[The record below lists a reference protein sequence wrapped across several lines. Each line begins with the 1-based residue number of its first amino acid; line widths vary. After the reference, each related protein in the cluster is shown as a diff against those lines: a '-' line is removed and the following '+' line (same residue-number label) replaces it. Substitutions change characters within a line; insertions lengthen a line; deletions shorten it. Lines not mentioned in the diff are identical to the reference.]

1 MMDKIL
7 DVAVIGAGPAGLMA
21 AYSAAVL
28 GADVT
33 VFEKNNRSG
42 RKLRITG
49 KGRCNVTNNCTVQ
62 EFLEAVPENSKFLYS
77 AANKLTPADVMA
89 FFEDNG
95 VPLKTERGR
104 RVFPESDSAHDIA
117 NALENSA
124 RDAGVRIKYNSVVTD
139 VLFEENDEGKK
150 VTGIR
155 VGGDEIPAKSVIIA
169 TGGASYPGTGSTG
182 DGYVFAEKMGIK
194 IVDPI
199 PSLIPVMTKE
209 DTADMSGLSLKNV
222 TLTVKNKKGKV
233 VFSELGEMLF
243 THFGLSG
250 PLVLSASAHM
260 RDGAENYTMHI
271 DMKPALDEK
280 TLDARVVSDLAKY
293 SAKDFGNSLG
303 DLLPRVLIPE
313 VIYRSGIDPHKKS
326 CNVTKEER
334 RRLCTVIKDISYNP
348 SGFRPIDEAIITRG
362 GVSVK
367 EIAPGTMAA
376 KTVEGLY
383 FAGEIIDV
391 DAYTGGYNLQIAFS
405 TGKLAGEAAGTR

>member
-1 MMDKIL
+1 MAEHIDI
-7 DVAVIGAGPAGLMA
+7 AVVGAGPAGLMA
-21 AYSAAVL
+21 ALSAANL
-28 GADVT
+28 GAKVT

-49 KGRCNVTNNCTVQ
+49 KGRCNVTNNCSVQ

-77 AANKLTPADVMA
+77 AANRLTPAGLMN
-89 FFEDNG
+89 FFEELG

-104 RVFPESDSAHDIA
+104 RVFPVSDSAHDIA
-117 NALENSA
+117 NALENAA
-124 RDAGVRIKYNSVVTD
+124 RDAGVVIRYNTAVSD
-139 VLFEENDEGKK
+139 VLFEENDGGKK
-150 VTGIR
+150 VIGIR
-155 VGGDEIPAKSVIIA
+155 AGNMAISADSVIMA

-182 DGYVFAEKMGIK
+182 DGYRFAEKLGIK
-194 IVDPI
+194 IVPPT
-199 PSLIPVMTKE
+199 PSLIPVITAE

-222 TLTVKNKKGKV
+222 VLSVKNKKGKT

-260 RDGAENYTMHI
+260 REGADQYTMHI
-271 DMKPALDEK
+271 DLKPALDEK
-280 TLDARVVSDLAKY
+280 TLDQRLVSDLSKY
-293 SAKDFGNSLG
+293 SVKDFANSLG

-334 RRLCTVIKDISYNP
+334 RRLGALLKDLAFNP
-348 SGFRPIDEAIITRG
+348 TEFRPIDEAIITRG
-362 GVSVK
+362 GVDVRA
-367 EIAPGTMAA
+367 IAPGTMAA

-383 FAGEIIDV
+383 FAGEVINV
-391 DAYTGGYNLQIAFS
+391 DAYTGGYNLQIAFA
-405 TGKLAGEAAGTR
+405 TGKLAGEAAAL